1 MSSVR
6 TFRDCITGGHMLA
19 VCAAVAVA
27 APLVAGCG
35 GNGKKDAAP
44 SAPPPATTTSTPT
57 PDRTAE
63 AKTDAAAAYVQ
74 MWDASAAAFHAG
86 KVTSPELETWAIDK
100 ALANQEAAGLYYQG
114 RGTIMQGKPVLS
126 PKVTSVSFGV
136 TPYTANITDC
146 MDTTHYIEVNKK
158 TGKPVGSSD
167 TDRHHVATA
176 VARFNGK
183 HWVISEV
190 AIDRDRTC

>member
-1 MSSVR
+1 MSEG
-6 TFRDCITGGHMLA
+6 TLRDHIFSRHVLPACATGVALA
-19 VCAAVAVA
+19 F
-27 APLVAGCG
+27 LAGCG
-35 GNGKKDAAP
+35 GGGKTDDAP
-44 SAPPPATTTSTPT
+44 STPPPSTTAASTPT

-86 KVTSPELETWAIDK
+86 KVTSPELEKWAVDK

-114 RGTIMQGKPVLS
+114 RGTIMQGKPSLS
-126 PKVTSVSFGV
+126 PTVTSVEFTE

-146 MDTTHYIEVNKK
+146 MDTTHYIEVSKK
-158 TGKPVGSSD
+158 TGKPVGGVD
-167 TDRHHVATA
+167 PQKHHVATA

-183 HWVISEV
+183 SWVISEV